1 MLMQELET
9 EVGESLVGFGHLV
22 RVVLL
27 ADSVAFTVLG
37 GNEFGSKAFG
47 HVGFVAVTGGIEE
60 PAESESLGA
69 IRGNFHRNLVVGT
82 TDTAGLHFETRL
94 DVLEASFELFES
106 GFLAFNL
113 LVELVKSGVDDLFS
127 DGLLALLEHDTD
139 EFGNEGGVETR
150 IREDGAMESLSSSRH
165 VLSPYFLAGAA
176 PFFLTPYLERAF

>member
-9 EVGESLVGFGHLV
+9 EVCECLVGFGHLV

-37 GNEFGSKAFG
+37 GNEFSSKAVS
-47 HVGFVAVTGGIEE
+47 HVGFVAVTGGIKE

-69 IRGNFHRNLVVGT
+69 VRCNFHRNLVVCT

-94 DVLEASFELFES
+94 DVFEAEFELFKRSFRTFELLAEVFES
-106 GFLAFNL
+106 
-113 LVELVKSGVDDLFS
+113 SVDDLFS
-127 DGLLALLEHDTD
+127 DGLLALLQHDTD
-139 EFGNEGGVETR
+139 EFGNERGLVTR

-165 VLSPYFLAGAA
+165 RLLP
-176 PFFLTPYLERAF
+176 FLTSWPERHLSS